1 MTNIDLQEHKESQI
15 LSKSD
20 NIMIKV
26 LLLLLRF
33 LNFLFPKG
41 NVHRFEKTLKF
52 YFGLI
57 NTDNYD
63 WVPYQKPSGF
73 LYLDINSKPWY
84 EADDYDVFRKV
95 SETLTRNVKD
105 IKNEWSINSSNQK
118 NLTSRYESSKRYASL
133 KDDDW
138 GKFMLWKDGN
148 FTKSA
153 KHLFPKTV
161 KILSELENYYSP
173 FAEAAFMV
181 LKPGVAIP
189 AHHDTSNVNITCHL
203 GIKIPEN
210 CAIRVGSETRSW
222 AEGETLFFDQS
233 FEHEAW
239 NKSQEKR
246 VVLLLDLCHP
256 ELTKIE
262 KFLLLM
268 VKKYR
273 STFILNK

>member
-1 MTNIDLQEHKESQI
+1 MTNTDLQEHKESQM

-20 NIMIKV
+20 NILIKV

-161 KILSELENYYSP
+161 NILSELENYYSP
-173 FAEAAFMV
+173 FAEAVFMV

-189 AHHDTSNVNITCHL
+189 AHHDSSNVNITCHL

-210 CAIRVGSETRSW
+210 CAIRVGSETRNW

-233 FEHEAW
+233 FEHEVW

-246 VVLLLDLCHP
+246 VVLLLNLCHP

-262 KFLLLM
+262 KFLLLI
-268 VKKYR
+268 VKKYH